1 MPTTPNDHQIIT
13 EPPSSLL
20 FSLVQTC
27 KEHDVDVFAYFK
39 YALESAPKCKNE
51 QDVQKLLPY
60 NVKPEQLAAQRDLPA
75 LVFPD
80 K

>member
-1 MPTTPNDHQIIT
+1 
-13 EPPSSLL
+13 
-20 FSLVQTC
+20 
-27 KEHDVDVFAYFK
+27 
-39 YALESAPKCKNE
+39 
-51 QDVQKLLPY
+51 LPY